1 MNEEDVKLL
10 IIRYLDDG
18 FEDTEYIAKIVNA
31 FAFSKISASICEL
44 LHSDDYETFSMT
56 GLFLRDAILIGG
68 NRNAA
73 CHQFKSDYPRSSIV
87 TTLEEIVLSD
97 NYLRRSEAIY
107 ALGKTCSHSSKDVLS
122 AAFDRFRDSEP
133 FLLSLLLNEM
143 QWLGVENLENCL
155 EQMANSSRYLTRW
168 AAVEYVCDYTIDR
181 QISLNWVEILRRDQ
195 HELIRAEA
203 EYEFQ
208 RALGCIQSPLRS
220 KAEQRQHAKEIKKI
234 KPAISFQ
241 TASGKFRNY
250 LASKGLINYDTIDLE
265 AYIYREIFV

>member
-44 LHSDDYETFSMT
+44 LRSDEYETFRMT

-68 NRNAA
+68 DRNAA
-73 CHQFKSDYPRSSIV
+73 CHQFKSDYPQSSIV

-97 NYLRRSEAIY
+97 NYWRRSEAIY
-107 ALGKTCSHSSKDVLS
+107 VLGKTGSYSSKDVLS
-122 AAFDRFRDSEP
+122 TAFDRFRDSEP
-133 FLLSLLLNEM
+133 FLLNQLLNEM
-143 QWLGVENLENCL
+143 QWLGVKNLESYL

-168 AAVEYVCDYTIDR
+168 AAVEFIYDYTIDS
-181 QISLNWVEILRRDQ
+181 QITPNWVEILRQDK
-195 HELIRAEA
+195 HDLIRAEA
-203 EYEFQ
+203 AYEFQ

-220 KAEQRQHAKEIKKI
+220 KAERRQYAKGVKKI

-241 TASGKFRNY
+241 TESEKFTKY
-250 LASKGLINYDTIDLE
+250 LISK
-265 AYIYREIFV
+265 